1 MLETS
6 APMSEVTYLAPG
18 QLFATNAS
26 ITLRTVLGSCVAVC
40 LYDSL
45 LGVGGMNH
53 FLLPGS
59 SGSRD
64 SSFRYGDAA
73 MAGLWREL
81 ERLGAGPIGLRARVF
96 GGARVLSGLSELMHL
111 GKRNVDYALGW
122 LAKRRVPV
130 VERQVLGDRARRVE
144 FRVSDGSAH
153 VRLLG
158 AA

>member
-6 APMSEVTYLAPG
+6 APATEVTYLAPG
-18 QLFATNAS
+18 QLFAAS
-26 ITLRTVLGSCVAVC
+26 GPVTLRTVLGSCVAVC
-40 LYDSL
+40 LYDPL

-53 FLLPGS
+53 FLLPEATGT
-59 SGSRD
+59 RD
-64 SSFRYGDAA
+64 SSFRYGNVA

-122 LAKRRVPV
+122 LAERRIPV

-144 FRVSDGSAH
+144 FCVSDGNAR